1 MIRYFFQ
8 LIIFIVFGPHVD
20 CVLLDGALQT
30 NQNLVQQKKKRLSID
45 KKNDDKMCRFA
56 AFGKFKLL
64 MASVFSGVRHG
75 RKNTNESWEEKVV
88 DLATCQHHI
97 SSSK

>member
-1 MIRYFFQ
+1 
-8 LIIFIVFGPHVD
+8 
-20 CVLLDGALQT
+20 
-30 NQNLVQQKKKRLSID
+30 
-45 KKNDDKMCRFA
+45 MCRFV
-56 AFGKFKLL
+56 AFGKLKLL

-88 DLATCQHHI
+88 DLAMCQHHI